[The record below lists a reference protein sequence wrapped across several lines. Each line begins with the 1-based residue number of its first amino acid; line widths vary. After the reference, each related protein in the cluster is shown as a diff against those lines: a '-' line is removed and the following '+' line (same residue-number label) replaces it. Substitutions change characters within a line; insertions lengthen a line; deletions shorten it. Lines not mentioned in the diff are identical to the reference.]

1 MQEKEGEKLSLH
13 KKHAQKA
20 QNYEIKF
27 NSILGLFPDICL
39 PLSWNTKFSNPHV
52 TQNFMQFKY
61 YFLKKYVH

>member
-1 MQEKEGEKLSLH
+1 MTTCLSGFINFLQCKEKMQEKEGEKLSLH

-39 PLSWNTKFSNPHV
+39 PLS
-52 TQNFMQFKY
+52 
-61 YFLKKYVH
+61 